1 MLMAAPRSITEVRK
15 IANAPLSTIESIA
28 LECIRQIA
36 SEGRRATKAEIC
48 AAIGSDNYEGGTV
61 SGVIGRLESKG
72 YIQRETYQRGM
83 KLCIVATG
91 QCTAPPR
98 DTSPHWR
105 LRTESVP
112 TPAIQAVRERNKPVS
127 AMIEAEARQLGKH
140 QADFLADLVYI
151 GWHEYQAEKE
161 TGQ

>member
-1 MLMAAPRSITEVRK
+1 MAAPRTASDVRRA
-15 IANAPLSTIESIA
+15 ANAPLTTIEGIA

-36 SEGRRATKAEIC
+36 SEGRRATRDEIC

-61 SGVIGRLESKG
+61 PGVLNRLEAKG
-72 YIQRETYQRGM
+72 YITRDIYQRGM
-83 KLCIVATG
+83 RLCIVSTG

-112 TPAIQAVRERNKPVS
+112 TPTIQAVRERNKPIA
-127 AMIEAEARQLGKH
+127 AMIEAEARQMGKH
-140 QADFLADLVYI
+140 PADFLADLVYI
-151 GWHEYQAEKE
+151 GWHEYQAEKGE
-161 TGQ
+161 